1 MLIKCELRIYVQKD
15 VVIINKMIMYLDKIK
30 VFIEHINKSPWE
42 MNASLPFE
50 TKIMSN

>member
-1 MLIKCELRIYVQKD
+1 MID
-15 VVIINKMIMYLDKIK
+15 KMIMYQDKIK

-42 MNASLPFE
+42 MNASFPFE